1 MTATMNNQPMP
12 EMLGRRDTELG
23 AWVVDSCAPVR
34 GLPHTNIV
42 DKVMV
47 VPVNDGETERC
58 IRAHEMVHA
67 RVSPAND
74 FSAWIQRGIA
84 SEIALRAVE
93 ESRVNFLAQKAGFDV
108 LAHLSDGSELEAGVR
123 IAKQGDWASAVYTAV
138 GFSNSAGLKPFLTG
152 IRRENREWGDALRDI
167 AKKVEKLLAKADK
180 RRTLASTAVDDR
192 SGLAPL
198 GFTHTEVIA
207 EMVDRIANP
216 PEPEVDEDE
225 NGEGQEGQ
233 SSNDGGGK
241 PEADGEATQNKIGKA
256 DKQPAKPKVNKDKL
270 KEINPA
276 SEGGRAVS
284 WAELKVRKLPL
295 TRHAQGGLGRKR
307 RATDMGRNPRRIGR
321 MLVDPER
328 RIFDA
333 SKKGNGG
340 VVIIDG
346 SGSMR
351 LSTADLVKIMEQAP
365 GATVAVYSTDS
376 QNKKDNLFILAEKG
390 RMVDA
395 VPERSGGNGV
405 DGEALRWAI
414 KQKQHRNAPVVFITD
429 GLVHGINHGYEDFL
443 AMDCIKQVRNERVIV
458 RPNVGEGIKALEQ
471 LKAGVKPTMWYPHC
485 WKQTW
490 RRVQGGNL

>member
-12 EMLGRRDTELG
+12 EMLGRRDTEIG

-34 GLPHTNIV
+34 GLPVTNIV

-67 RVSPAND
+67 KVSPAHD
-74 FSAWIQRGIA
+74 FGKWIQRGIA
-84 SEIALRAVE
+84 SEIAMRSVE

-108 LAHLSDGSELEAGVR
+108 MAHLSDGSELESGVR
-123 IAKQGDWASAVYTAV
+123 IAKMGDWASAVYTAV

-167 AKKVEKLLAKADK
+167 TKKVEKLLAKADK

-192 SGLAPL
+192 TGLAPL
-198 GFTHTEVIA
+198 GFSHTEVIA

-216 PEPEVDEDE
+216 PEDDEDE
-225 NGEGQEGQ
+225 NGEGEEGQ
-233 SSNDGGGK
+233 SSPDGGGK
-241 PEADGEATQNKIGKA
+241 PEADGESAPKKVGGA

-276 SEGGRAVS
+276 TEGGHPIS
-284 WAELKVRKLPL
+284 WAQLKVRKLPL
-295 TRHAQGGLGRKR
+295 TRHAQGGMGRKR

-321 MLVDPER
+321 MLIDPER

-351 LSTADLVKIMEQAP
+351 LNTADLVKIMEQAP

-376 QNKKDNLFILAEKG
+376 KNEKDNLFILAEKG
-390 RMVDA
+390 RMVDT

-429 GLVHGINHGYEDFL
+429 GLVHGINYGYDDLL
-443 AMDCIKQVRNERVIV
+443 AMDCIKQVRKEKVIV
-458 RPNVGEGIKALEQ
+458 RMNVQEGIKALEQ
-471 LKAGVKPTMWYPHC
+471 LKAGIKPTMWYPSC

-490 RRVQGGNL
+490 RRVQGGQL